1 MESPCVRVDRE
12 AGERTRR
19 RLAEREV
26 IDQTRE
32 IVLEDG
38 RLYIPVTDPDGVPAE
53 CSVVDRETPEREPQ
67 TVPGD
72 FLDFTPTYE
81 RLGDLVLLDQADSE
95 RAEAAADAV
104 LESDVRAAAVL
115 NRESKVQGEHR
126 TREWSL
132 LAGDRTTTLHHEYGY
147 EYELDVGEVYFS
159 PRLATERHRVAEQ
172 VEEGERAIDMF
183 AGVGPYAIPF
193 ADRGATV
200 VATDVNE
207 RAIEYL
213 RANAERNGV
222 ADRITAIHGD
232 VREVAAEYV
241 DWADRI
247 VMNLPHSADQFV
259 ETAMALAAEECVI
272 HFYDIQPEDDPFA
285 AGRDALETAAAE
297 GGYEVHVETE
307 REVRSYAPHEVNVC
321 LDVRVTRR

>member
-19 RLAEREV
+19 RLAEREL

-32 IVLEDG
+32 IVVEDG

-53 CSVVDRETPEREPQ
+53 CSVVDRETPERDPQ

-81 RLGDLVLLDQADSE
+81 RLGDLVLLDEDDPE
-95 RAEAAADAV
+95 RAQAAAEAV

-132 LAGDRTTTLHHEYGY
+132 LAGDRTTTVHREYGY
-147 EYELDVGEVYFS
+147 EYELDVSDVYFS

-172 VEEGERAIDMF
+172 VQAAERALDMF

-200 VATDVNE
+200 VGTDVNE
-207 RAIEYL
+207 RAIEFL
-213 RANAERNGV
+213 RRNAERN
-222 ADRITAIHGD
+222 ALSDRITAIHGD
-232 VREVAAEYV
+232 VREIADDYA

-247 VMNLPHSADQFV
+247 VMNLPHSADEFV
-259 ETAMALAAEECVI
+259 DTAIALASDECVI
-272 HFYDIQPEDDPFA
+272 HYYDIQPDEDPFA
-285 AGRDALETAAAE
+285 AGRDAIAVAAE
-297 GGYEVHVETE
+297 AAGYDVSVETE

>member
-1 MESPCVRVDRE
+1 MESPCVRVARE

-19 RLAEREV
+19 RLAERELV
-26 IDQTRE
+26 DRTRE
-32 IVLEDG
+32 IEVESD
-38 RLYIPVTDPDGVPAE
+38 RLYVPVTDPTAVPDE
-53 CSVVDRETPEREPQ
+53 FSVVDHETPEREPQ

-72 FLDFTPTYE
+72 FLDFVPTYE
-81 RLGDLVLLDQADSE
+81 RLGDLVLLDEDDPE
-95 RAEAAADAV
+95 RARVAAEAV
-104 LESDVRAAAVL
+104 MQSDVRAAAVL

-132 LAGDRTTTLHHEYGY
+132 LAGERTTTVHREYGY
-147 EYELDVGEVYFS
+147 EYELDVSDVYFS

-172 VEEGERAIDMF
+172 VAADERAVDMF
-183 AGVGPYAIPF
+183 AGVGPYAVPF

-213 RANAERNGV
+213 RTNAEGNGV
-222 ADRITAIHGD
+222 AERITAIHGD
-232 VREVAAEYV
+232 VRDIVDDYA

-247 VMNLPHSADQFV
+247 VMNLPHSADEFV
-259 ETAMALAAEECVI
+259 ETALALADEECVI
-272 HFYDIQPEDDPFA
+272 HFYDIQPDEDPFA
-285 AGRDALETAAAE
+285 AGREAIAAAAE
-297 GGYEVHVETE
+297 EAGYDVSIETE